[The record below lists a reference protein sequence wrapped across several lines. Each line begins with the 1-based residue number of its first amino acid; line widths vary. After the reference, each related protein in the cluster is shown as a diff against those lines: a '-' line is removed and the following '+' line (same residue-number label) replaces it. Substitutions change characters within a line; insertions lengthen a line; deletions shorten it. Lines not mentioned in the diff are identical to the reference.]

1 MAFADTS
8 VGEGAR
14 KAAWNINSLCV
25 HPAHQGKGIAR
36 LLMNVIEDLAKADK
50 KPIILDVDKAANVRL
65 FLRQRYQQL
74 INLFQNS
81 FYQHLGYEVV
91 AKNDIHDFDGKWERT
106 MTLFKKNFS

>member
-50 KPIILDVDKAANVRL
+50 KPIILDVDKSTNVRL
-65 FLRQRYQQL
+65 FLRAVVPATDKPLQD
-74 INLFQNS
+74 S

-106 MTLFKKNFS
+106 MTLFKKNFA